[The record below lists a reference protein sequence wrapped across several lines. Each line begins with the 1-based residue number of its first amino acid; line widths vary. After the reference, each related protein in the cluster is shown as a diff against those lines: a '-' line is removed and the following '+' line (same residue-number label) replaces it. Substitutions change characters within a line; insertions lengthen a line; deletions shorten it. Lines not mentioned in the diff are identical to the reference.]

1 MINLNQAESEPS
13 PFHTLGTR
21 QGGIKYCYAFYYSD
35 TDIYFYQRKQWDHY
49 LRDQDKSLA
58 SSKWIPNFPWQWV
71 FSIKMFWFIV
81 DVVLKCLMSQNQG
94 MFLESN
100 GSFVSFTQLFQNT
113 NLYVGDVLSCHP
125 QSLSVGELSGRQG
138 IKYKN
143 AIIAFLFFSLAWPM
157 VKGEEPLI
165 KICSVWCLS
174 RGTTLEW
181 NRGFCRLLCCFQW
194 YKFLFAKSHHKN
206 Y

>member
-1 MINLNQAESEPS
+1 
-13 PFHTLGTR
+13 
-21 QGGIKYCYAFYYSD
+21 
-35 TDIYFYQRKQWDHY
+35 
-49 LRDQDKSLA
+49 
-58 SSKWIPNFPWQWV
+58 
-71 FSIKMFWFIV
+71 
-81 DVVLKCLMSQNQG
+81 MSQNQG

-100 GSFVSFTQLFQNT
+100 GSFVSFTQLFPNT

-165 KICSVWCLS
+165 KICSV
-174 RGTTLEW
+174 
-181 NRGFCRLLCCFQW
+181 
-194 YKFLFAKSHHKN
+194 
-206 Y
+206 